1 MNCSTMSRNLERSSS
16 TSQHSVLAR
25 PITLN
30 FSDDE
35 YEIESNR
42 EEKCSTTFG
51 SQRENGS
58 SNKMST
64 NNIDSPDSSR

>member
-1 MNCSTMSRNLERSSS
+1 MSRNLERSSS

-35 YEIESNR
+35 YEIESNG
-42 EEKCSTTFG
+42 EEKCSTTFE
-51 SQRENGS
+51 SKQENS
-58 SNKMST
+58 TDIKMST